1 MNDYFPRNSFLKFTL
16 TTIGFF
22 ILMSI
27 IAVIAYGVFK
37 DSPYLV
43 LIDIVTYLVLYL
55 VLFIA
60 PNTHE
65 DRAAILRRPYEDTG
79 SFMLTA
85 APFFIM
91 SVTSVIYV
99 NLISA
104 ISPELYE
111 AFINS
116 PNLASNMGDITDP
129 LGFLASFIVIVI
141 LAPVIEEL
149 VFRGVLFNMLNRR
162 LGVIASLIIS
172 GSFFGILH
180 FATFFPAAIMGFVL
194 GFIYHRT
201 GDIRTSIKA
210 HVFNNLVSFS
220 MAYIPFLD
228 FNDPGLIESG
238 LGIVVII
245 LDFVFI
251 IWFARYFIRERRYLK
266 ARAPVYREVGY
277 W

>member
-1 MNDYFPRNSFLKFTL
+1 MNEYFPHNSFLKFTL
-16 TTIGFF
+16 TTVGFF

-43 LIDIVTYLVLYL
+43 LVDILTYLMLYL
-55 VLFIA
+55 VLFVA
-60 PNTHE
+60 PNTPE

-129 LGFLASFIVIVI
+129 LGFFTSFVVIVI
-141 LAPVIEEL
+141 LAPVIEEII
-149 VFRGVLFNMLNRR
+149 FRGVLFNMLNRK
-162 LGVIASLIIS
+162 LGVIPSLIIS

-210 HVFNNLVSFS
+210 HIFNNLVSFS

-228 FNDPGLIESG
+228 FNDPGAIESA
-238 LGIVVII
+238 LGIAVII
-245 LDFVFI
+245 LDFIFI
-251 IWFARYFIRERRYLK
+251 VWFVRYFISERRYLK
-266 ARAPVYREVGY
+266 ERAPVYREAGY